1 MIKRKKPKMFEEVSV
16 IKEKIVSYPKNKG
29 ETMLE
34 GFKKMFGIR
43 KSKGQFLVVSLIT
56 TIMVLFAFMAI
67 YPVLKARI
75 DASVVGMDVYAATLL
90 QLSPFFILLSLI
102 LTIIF
107 AALPVRE

>member
-1 MIKRKKPKMFEEVSV
+1 MFEGGKVIKSRIIEYPKRKT
-16 IKEKIVSYPKNKG
+16 
-29 ETMLE
+29 ETMLD
-34 GFKKMFGIR
+34 GFRKIFGAR
-43 KSKGQFLVVSLIT
+43 KDKGQFLVVSLIT

-75 DASVVGMDVYAATLL
+75 DSAVIGMDVYAATLL

-102 LTIIF
+102 LTVIF